1 MKNKIKL
8 YLWLSLSLSLPILA
22 QQPIVDIADEVA
34 MQDNFNKNGYY
45 YKDVQGVLNKF
56 VGTWEC
62 EYMENG
68 INKKFVLTLTK
79 LEEFYWSG
87 SAPNYYVDG
96 LVYQYDIYHNN
107 SLFFSS
113 TTFPLPQFVMRSN
126 DKILINM
133 VDYLRRDISFG
144 VTIQYAPVIQQGG
157 GGQERLYFDRATAS
171 RTLNRYHRDHPNEPY
186 SSMPTNIFL
195 TRVD

>member
-1 MKNKIKL
+1 MKNSIKL

-79 LEEFYWSG
+79 IEMFNNIGSNLNFYE
-87 SAPNYYVDG
+87 DG
-96 LVYQYDIYHNN
+96 LVYQYDIYHND
-107 SLFFSS
+107 SLHFSS
-113 TTFPLPQFVMRSN
+113 TTFPFPVSIIKSNNQFVMVF
-126 DKILINM
+126 
-133 VDYLRRDISFG
+133 VDYLRGNIGFR
-144 VTIQYAPVIQQGG
+144 VEIQYAPVIQQGG
-157 GGQERLYFDRATAS
+157 GGQERLYFNRAAAS
-171 RTLNRYHRDHPNEPY
+171 LWNNQYFRDHPTESY

>member
-1 MKNKIKL
+1 MKSLKIIYAIL
-8 YLWLSLSLSLPILA
+8 ILSFSVPVFA
-22 QQPIVDIADEVA
+22 QYQIIDIADEVA
-34 MQDNFNKNGYY
+34 MQNHFMTNGYHF
-45 YKDVQGVLNKF
+45 KDVQGILNKF

-62 EYMENG
+62 EYVENG

-79 LEEFYWSG
+79 IVEFNPSSQGLDFLY
-87 SAPNYYVDG
+87 DG

-107 SLFFSS
+107 VLFYNSI
-113 TTFPLPQFVMRSN
+113 TYPFPTANFDGN
-126 DKILINM
+126 DIIRIRM
-133 VDYLRRDISFG
+133 VDYLRRDIMFS
-144 VTIQYAPVIQQGG
+144 VDIQYAPVIQQGG

-171 RTLNRYHRDHPNEPY
+171 QTLNRYHRDHPNEPY

>member
-1 MKNKIKL
+1 MKKIIQI
-8 YLWLSLSLSLPILA
+8 YSWLLFSLSVPVFA
-22 QQPIVDIADEVA
+22 QSPTVDITTFPYNHV
-34 MQDNFNKNGYY
+34 NGIY
-45 YKDVQGVLNKF
+45 YKDIQGLLNKY

-62 EYMENG
+62 EYEENG

-79 LEEFYWSG
+79 IEEFYMGVSG
-87 SAPNYYVDG
+87 PTFYTDG

-107 SLFFSS
+107 NLIYNSPTSP
-113 TTFPLPQFVMRSN
+113 FPQAGIRPN
-126 DKILINM
+126 DKTAMIF
-133 VDYLRRDISFG
+133 VDYLRRGIIFD
-144 VTIQYAPVIQQGG
+144 VEIQYAPVIQQGG

-171 RTLNRYHRDHPNEPY
+171 QTLNRYHRDNPTESY